1 VSDAAAGNNVVLS
14 FADYT
19 LLDNANVDVLK
30 LAGSATLATG
40 NHDAAGD
47 QLWANFNP
55 GESSTLTG
63 ESHNDVFV
71 VFNPGDTVVGQPN
84 STDTVYSLVDFT
96 LPANVDTLKLV
107 GPTASHGTGN
117 SDAAG
122 DQLWANPGV
131 TSTLTGESQN
141 DVFVVFNTGDQVSG
155 QPGANDTVYSGL
167 PVGAGSGE
175 GSVNVAA
182 HPGRRRG
189 APHAAVLAVHRLL
202 IVRLCGQPVAAELVE
217 DEVSRLIVGTHRQ
230 RGNRKRAGGNSNRND
245 PDHVRFSLLRFR

>member
-19 LLDNANVDVLK
+19 LPDNANVDVLK

-71 VFNPGDTVVGQPN
+71 VFNPGDTVGRAAQFDRHRLQPRRLHAAGQCRHPQ
-84 STDTVYSLVDFT
+84 
-96 LPANVDTLKLV
+96 ARR
-107 GPTASHGTGN
+107 
-117 SDAAG
+117 SDSFARDRQQRRGGG

-131 TSTLTGESQN
+131 TSTLRDSVTM
-141 DVFVVFNTGDQVSG
+141 
-155 QPGANDTVYSGL
+155 PGV
-167 PVGAGSGE
+167 
-175 GSVNVAA
+175 
-182 HPGRRRG
+182 RR
-189 APHAAVLAVHRLL
+189 
-202 IVRLCGQPVAAELVE
+202 
-217 DEVSRLIVGTHRQ
+217 SR
-230 RGNRKRAGGNSNRND
+230 
-245 PDHVRFSLLRFR
+245 F